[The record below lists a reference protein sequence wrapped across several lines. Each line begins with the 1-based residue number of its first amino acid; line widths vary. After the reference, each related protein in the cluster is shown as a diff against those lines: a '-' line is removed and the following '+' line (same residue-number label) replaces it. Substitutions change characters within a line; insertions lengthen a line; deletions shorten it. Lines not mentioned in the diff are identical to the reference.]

1 MKIFYLSRAQIP
13 NNKAHVLQIHKMC
26 DAFRQAGASVE
37 LFHPKEPGAYP
48 DPEKAKERYGLND
61 APTYRTIPCLNIKWL
76 RNNTRRLGFLIYA
89 STYCFMATLFLL
101 YGVLRSDEDVAIYSR
116 DRLFSYL
123 LLYLKPLLRLPVFLE
138 VHEFPNSL
146 HEGTTNSL
154 IKRSDGIVVISR
166 ALKDDLVDADIPSE
180 KIIVKPDA
188 ADAEAFSLERS
199 KHQLREELDLPVEE
213 PLVGFTGN
221 LYSYNGPE
229 LLLSLASQA
238 SDLRFVV
245 VGGSEDQLRQFRKRK
260 QTMGLNNLQFEG
272 HQPHEKIPR
281 YLKAFDVLLLP
292 LQPEINRTL
301 KYCSP
306 LKLFEY
312 LMAGRPIVASDLPS
326 LNEILEDRNNAL
338 LVDPENPK
346 EYLTALKTILDDQQ
360 LADELSCNAAKTGER
375 YTWKR
380 RAREIVEF
388 MEESLTNDAVT

>member
-1 MKIFYLSRAQIP
+1 
-13 NNKAHVLQIHKMC
+13 
-26 DAFRQAGASVE
+26 
-37 LFHPKEPGAYP
+37 
-48 DPEKAKERYGLND
+48 
-61 APTYRTIPCLNIKWL
+61 
-76 RNNTRRLGFLIYA
+76 
-89 STYCFMATLFLL
+89 
-101 YGVLRSDEDVAIYSR
+101 
-116 DRLFSYL
+116 
-123 LLYLKPLLRLPVFLE
+123 
-138 VHEFPNSL
+138 
-146 HEGTTNSL
+146 
-154 IKRSDGIVVISR
+154 
-166 ALKDDLVDADIPSE
+166 
-180 KIIVKPDA
+180 
-188 ADAEAFSLERS
+188 
-199 KHQLREELDLPVEE
+199 
-213 PLVGFTGN
+213 
-221 LYSYNGPE
+221 
-229 LLLSLASQA
+229 
-238 SDLRFVV
+238 
-245 VGGSEDQLRQFRKRK
+245 
-260 QTMGLNNLQFEG
+260 MGLNNLQFEG
-272 HQPHEKIPR
+272 HQPHEQIPR